1 MEDKKEIKLEQLLKH
16 MRDQIGTQAQEI
28 AILRATIENLVE
40 SKDDKVE

>member
-1 MEDKKEIKLEQLLKH
+1 MEDKQIKVEDLLKH

>member
-1 MEDKKEIKLEQLLKH
+1 MEDKQIKVEDLLKH
-16 MRDQIGTQAQEI
+16 MRDQIGSQAQEI